1 LDVRCNDE
9 GPAARQGERSR
20 WAFFSSLIEK
30 YERRFV
36 MSTPWKTEN
45 WFVSPWNY
53 EQEVVK
59 GFNPPPKVTIHDM
72 TLRDGEQQAGITFS
86 KDDKIRIAEKL
97 AEAGVHRI
105 EAGMPAVSPPDEA
118 AIREIVKRNLGPDIF
133 CFCRCMVDD
142 VKRAAD
148 CGVKGI
154 VMEIPASAQ
163 LIEHAYKWPLEK
175 AIDLSIKATAFAKE
189 QGLYTVFFT
198 IDGTRTDMNWLLDL
212 IDRVSREGHMDAFT
226 LVDTFGVLSPQA
238 ASYFTRK
245 VKERISKPLEIHFH
259 MDFGLGVAN
268 TIMAVLAGAE
278 VIHSTVTGIG
288 ERAGSTPMEE
298 TALALLTMY
307 NIDVGI
313 DYSKLNELAEVV
325 QKLSGTAVPANR
337 PFIGDK
343 VYTIE
348 SGIVTGWFKN
358 VYEKDPTSVFPVRPE
373 FVGHKKPEILMG
385 KKSGLDNISV
395 WSGKL
400 KTKITDEEGMEVLKR
415 VKLKAHD
422 MKRTL
427 KESEFKKIVKE
438 VKSEKK

>member
-1 LDVRCNDE
+1 M
-9 GPAARQGERSR
+9 G
-20 WAFFSSLIEK
+20 
-30 YERRFV
+30 
-36 MSTPWKTEN
+36 TPWKTDN
-45 WFVSPWNY
+45 WFVSSWNY
-53 EQEVVK
+53 VNEVTK
-59 GFNPPPKVTIHDM
+59 DFHPPKKVKIHDI
-72 TLRDGEQQAGITFS
+72 TLRDGEQQAGITFT

-118 AIREIVKRNLGPDIF
+118 AIREIVKRDLGPEIF

-154 VMEIPASAQ
+154 VIEIPASAQ

-175 AIDLSIKATAFAKE
+175 AIDLSIKATAYAKE

-198 IDGTRTDMNWLLDL
+198 IDGTRTDVNWLLDL
-212 IDRVSREGHMDAFT
+212 IDRVSKEGHMDAFT
-226 LVDTFGVLSPQA
+226 LVDTFGVLSPHG
-238 ASYFTRK
+238 ASYFTQR
-245 VKERISKPLEIHFH
+245 VKERVAKPLEIHFH
-259 MDFGLGVAN
+259 SDFGLGVAN

-288 ERAGSTPMEE
+288 ERAGNTPMEE

-313 DYSKLNELAEVV
+313 DFSKLNELSALV
-325 QKLSGTAVPANR
+325 QKLSGTTIPVNR
-337 PFIGDK
+337 PFIGEGA
-343 VYTIE
+343 YNIE

-358 VYEKDPTSVFPVRPE
+358 VFEKDPTTVYPVRPD

-385 KKSGLDNISV
+385 KKSGVDNIEI
-395 WSGKL
+395 WTKKL
-400 KTKITDEEGMEVLKR
+400 GIKVTEEEGMEVLRR

-422 MKRTL
+422 LKRTL

-438 VKSEKK
+438 VKRDS

>member
-1 LDVRCNDE
+1 M
-9 GPAARQGERSR
+9 G
-20 WAFFSSLIEK
+20 
-30 YERRFV
+30 
-36 MSTPWKTEN
+36 TPWKTDN
-45 WFVSPWNY
+45 WFVSSWNY
-53 EQEVVK
+53 VNEVTK
-59 GFNPPPKVTIHDM
+59 DFHPPKKVKIHDI
-72 TLRDGEQQAGITFS
+72 TLRDGEQQAGITFT

-118 AIREIVKRNLGPDIF
+118 AIREIVKRDLGPEIF

-154 VMEIPASAQ
+154 VIEIPASAQ

-175 AIDLSIKATAFAKE
+175 AIDLSIKATAYAKE

-198 IDGTRTDMNWLLDL
+198 IDGTRTDVNWLLDL
-212 IDRVSREGHMDAFT
+212 IDRVSKEGHMDAFT
-226 LVDTFGVLSPQA
+226 LVDTFGVLSPHG
-238 ASYFTRK
+238 ASYFTQR
-245 VKERISKPLEIHFH
+245 VKERVAKPLEIHFH
-259 MDFGLGVAN
+259 SDFGLGVAN

-288 ERAGSTPMEE
+288 ERAGNTPMEE

-313 DYSKLNELAEVV
+313 DFSKLNELSALV
-325 QKLSGTAVPANR
+325 QKLSGTTIPVNR
-337 PFIGDK
+337 PFIGEGA
-343 VYTIE
+343 YNIE

-358 VYEKDPTSVFPVRPE
+358 VFEKDPTTVYPVRPD

-385 KKSGLDNISV
+385 KKSGVDNIEI
-395 WSGKL
+395 WTKKL
-400 KTKITDEEGMEVLKR
+400 GIKVTEEEGMEVLRR

-422 MKRTL
+422 LKRTL
-427 KESEFKKIVKE
+427 KESEFKKIVRE
-438 VKSEKK
+438 VKRDS

>member
-1 LDVRCNDE
+1 
-9 GPAARQGERSR
+9 
-20 WAFFSSLIEK
+20 
-30 YERRFV
+30 
-36 MSTPWKTEN
+36 MHTPWKTDN
-45 WFVSPWNY
+45 WFVSSWNY
-53 EQEVVK
+53 LEEVTK
-59 GFNPPPKVTIHDM
+59 DFHPPKKVKIHDI
-72 TLRDGEQQAGITFS
+72 TLRDGEQQAGITFT

-118 AIREIVKRNLGPDIF
+118 AIREIVKRDLGPEIF
-133 CFCRCMVDD
+133 CFCRCTVDD

-154 VMEIPASAQ
+154 VIEIPASAQ

-175 AIDLSIKATAFAKE
+175 AIDLSIKATAYAKE

-198 IDGTRTDMNWLLDL
+198 IDGTRTDVNWLLDL
-212 IDRVSREGHMDAFT
+212 IDRVSKEGHMDAFT
-226 LVDTFGVLSPQA
+226 LVDTFGVLSPHG
-238 ASYFTRK
+238 ASYFTQK
-245 VKERISKPLEIHFH
+245 VKERVSKPLEIHFH
-259 MDFGLGVAN
+259 SDFGLGVAN

-288 ERAGSTPMEE
+288 ERAGNTPMEE

-313 DYSKLNELAEVV
+313 NFSKLNELSALV
-325 QKLSGTAVPANR
+325 QKLSGTTIPVNR
-337 PFIGDK
+337 PFIGEGA
-343 VYTIE
+343 YNIE

-358 VYEKDPTSVFPVRPE
+358 VFEKDPTTVYPVRPE

-385 KKSGLDNISV
+385 KKSGVDNIEI
-395 WSGKL
+395 WTKKL
-400 KTKITDEEGMEVLKR
+400 GIKVTEEESMEVLRR

-422 MKRTL
+422 LKRPL
-427 KESEFKKIVKE
+427 KETEFKKIVKE
-438 VKSEKK
+438 VKAQK